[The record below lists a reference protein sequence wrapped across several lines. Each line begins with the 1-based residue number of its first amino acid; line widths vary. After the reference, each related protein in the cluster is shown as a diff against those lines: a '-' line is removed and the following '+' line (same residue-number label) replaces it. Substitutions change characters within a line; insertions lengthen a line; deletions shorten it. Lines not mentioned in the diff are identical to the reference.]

1 MEHTKSERDHKAW
14 TTAEVK
20 LLMEGKDVPGRT
32 KKAMSIMRSKIGAAT
47 KRRPWTPAE
56 DQLILK
62 GIKPEGRSDSAIMN
76 RKHQLGYHGKL
87 AEPNGQVEI
96 NFNTP
101 AQPVKR
107 HVAPKHAAA
116 HKILRLVNALYK
128 GGYTP
133 KEIAQSQNISIEAVK
148 ASITLLKKI

>member
-1 MEHTKSERDHKAW
+1 MEHTNTERAHKAW

-20 LLMEGKDVPGRT
+20 LLMEGKEVPGRT
-32 KKAMSIMRSKIGAAT
+32 KKACSVMRHKIGAAT
-47 KRRPWTPAE
+47 LRRAWTPAE

-62 GIKPEGRSDSAIMN
+62 GIKPEGRSESAIMN

-87 AEPNGQVEI
+87 TEPNGQVEI

-133 KEIAQSQNISIEAVK
+133 KEIAQSQNISIDAVK